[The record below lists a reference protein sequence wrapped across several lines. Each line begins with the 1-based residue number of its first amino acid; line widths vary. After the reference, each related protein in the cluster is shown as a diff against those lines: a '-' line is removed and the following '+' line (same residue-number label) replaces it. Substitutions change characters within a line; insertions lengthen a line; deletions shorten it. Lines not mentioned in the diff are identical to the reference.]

1 MKLSSA
7 FSALVW
13 VLAALAGC
21 AVPPPLSQ
29 EAVPHQLV
37 LGSGNFGYPASQ
49 IRLVSSVQGEHFEAR
64 HSRLRYAECMSGQLD
79 IVEFSGQLDGEG
91 TAGLNSLMNSLQ
103 PCIRKNGSRVASP
116 VYINAVQ
123 GDLMLGM
130 QIGQWFRTQAVEL
143 VVTEGQQCE
152 GACALAFLGANFK
165 RVQSTG
171 RVVLHL
177 NGETGKGFD
186 CARSTD
192 MMPLRNYLL
201 SVKGSVQGQ
210 SLYNL
215 ALSHCRNPKGWD
227 LS

>member
-1 MKLSSA
+1 MKLSI
-7 FSALVW
+7 ALLAMAG
-13 VLAALAGC
+13 VLALAGC
-21 AVPPPLSQ
+21 TTPAPSTKEVAPY
-29 EAVPHQLV
+29 QLV
-37 LGSGNFGYPASQ
+37 LGSSSFGYPASQ
-49 IRLVSSVQGEHFEAR
+49 ISLVSSVQGDHFEAR
-64 HSRLRYAECMSGQLD
+64 HSRLRYAECMKGQLD
-79 IVEFSGQLDGEG
+79 IVEFSGQLDSSGV
-91 TAGLNSLMNSLQ
+91 AGLSSLMQSLQ
-103 PCIRKNGSRVASP
+103 PCVRKNGSRIASP
-116 VYINAVQ
+116 VYINATQ

-130 QIGQWFRTQAVEL
+130 QIGQWFRTQAIEL

-152 GACALAFLGANFK
+152 GACAVAFLGANFK

-192 MMPLRNYLL
+192 MMPFRNYLL

>member
-1 MKLSSA
+1 MKLSHA
-7 FSALVW
+7 FHALIG
-13 VLAALAGC
+13 VLVALAGC
-21 AVPPPLSQ
+21 ADAPPLSQ
-29 EAVPHQLV
+29 EAVPHQMV
-37 LGSGNFGYPASQ
+37 LGSSNFGYPASQ
-49 IRLVSSVQGEHFEAR
+49 IRLVSSVQGEYFEAR
-64 HSRLRYAECMSGQLD
+64 HSRLRYTECMSGQLD
-79 IVEFSGQLDGEG
+79 IVEFSGQLDSQGVS
-91 TAGLNSLMNSLQ
+91 GLNSLLQSLQ

-130 QIGQWFRTQAVEL
+130 QIGQWFKTQAAEL

-152 GACALAFLGANFK
+152 GACAVAFLGANFK

-192 MMPLRNYLL
+192 MMPLRNYLFH
-201 SVKGSVQGQ
+201 VKGAVQGQ
-210 SLYNL
+210 SLYNQ
-215 ALSHCRNPKGWD
+215 ALTHCRNPKGWE